1 MDLMDALTE
10 AAGCRYL
17 SDLRYVVLGPGQE
30 ARIRA
35 LSETEF
41 TASQYR
47 EAAVY
52 LGGCPGPEKD
62 IAALKETILNCMKRH
77 R

>member
-17 SDLRYVVLGPGQE
+17 SDRRYVVIGPGQE
-30 ARIRA
+30 ERIRA

-47 EAAVY
+47 EAVVY
-52 LGGCPGPEKD
+52 LGGTPDQGAD
-62 IAALKETILNCMKRH
+62 IAALKESILRCMKRH
-77 R
+77 T

>member
-1 MDLMDALTE
+1 M
-10 AAGCRYL
+10 L
-17 SDLRYVVLGPGQE
+17 SLGPGRRR
-30 ARIRA
+30 ASRA

-47 EAAVY
+47 EAVVY
-52 LGGCPGPEKD
+52 LGGCPGQEED

>member
-17 SDLRYVVLGPGQE
+17 SDLRYVVLGPGQG

-47 EAAVY
+47 EAVVY
-52 LGGCPGPEKD
+52 LGGCPGQEED
-62 IAALKETILNCMKRH
+62 IAALKETILNCMKRD